1 MGIKLFQIESF
12 ILKCSKSNNNVKAS
26 QKKKKKRMTILKM
39 LRATNPILELY
50 IEIKAKTL
58 FFLNEGELNIFPHM
72 GHQ

>member
-26 QKKKKKRMTILKM
+26 QKKKKMTILKM

>member
-1 MGIKLFQIESF
+1 MLKL
-12 ILKCSKSNNNVKAS
+12 VR
-26 QKKKKKRMTILKM
+26 KKKKRMTILKM

-58 FFLNEGELNIFPHM
+58 FFLDEGELNIFPHM